1 MEIITAQFADT
12 ETAYRRERLTRD
24 VRQHSA
30 ATSAWRRRRQRARHA
45 ASVARHLRAA

>member
-30 ATSAWRRRRQRARHA
+30 ATSAWRRRRQRCRRSGARTET
-45 ASVARHLRAA
+45 